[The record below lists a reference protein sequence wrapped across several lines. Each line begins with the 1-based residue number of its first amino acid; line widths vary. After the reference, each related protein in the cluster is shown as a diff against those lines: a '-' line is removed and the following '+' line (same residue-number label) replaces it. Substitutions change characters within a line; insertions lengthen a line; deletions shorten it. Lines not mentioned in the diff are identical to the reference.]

1 MRGGVDWM
9 KKLAFRYRRIKE
21 LYNSYRNN
29 VGGMRSMLITVS
41 SSSCRLLCRWLTIC
55 SRPLK
60 KLSIVP
66 SEIRITIIPKVI
78 EMSKRLKEQSG
89 RVLILFYTFFSGL
102 IGPQKRDQWLQLRQ
116 EIESV
121 TDNWLTLA
129 LKCLQII
136 NSR

>member
-29 VGGMRSMLITVS
+29 VGGMQSMLITVS

>member
-1 MRGGVDWM
+1 M

-41 SSSCRLLCRWLTIC
+41 SSSFRLLCRWLTIC

-78 EMSKRLKEQSG
+78 EISTRLKEQSG
-89 RVLILFYTFFSGL
+89 RVLILFYTSFF
-102 IGPQKRDQWLQLRQ
+102 R
-116 EIESV
+116 
-121 TDNWLTLA
+121 
-129 LKCLQII
+129 I
-136 NSR
+136 NRTPETRSMAAVATGN

>member
-1 MRGGVDWM
+1 
-9 KKLAFRYRRIKE
+9 
-21 LYNSYRNN
+21 
-29 VGGMRSMLITVS
+29 MLITVS

-89 RVLILFYTFFSGL
+89 RVLILLYTFFSGL

>member
-1 MRGGVDWM
+1 
-9 KKLAFRYRRIKE
+9 
-21 LYNSYRNN
+21 
-29 VGGMRSMLITVS
+29 MLITVS

-89 RVLILFYTFFSGL
+89 RVLILFSGL